1 MTDTAQKPRQIPLDL
16 PWPRH
21 DSASRS
27 DFIVSQSNQSAVGFL
42 DGWSDWPDGRLA
54 LVGPEGC
61 GKTHLALAWAE
72 QVGAQ
77 FVDGELAPRDLLG
90 SGCVVFEDCDRRLTT
105 PEVEAALFHLLN
117 ILREEGGKILLTG
130 RIPPSRW
137 RTTLPD
143 LASRLKA
150 ITLAE
155 VNSPDDDLLEQL
167 VVKLFSDREIVV
179 KDRLATY
186 IAKRAVRSSAAIEMV
201 VATLDAKSLE
211 LGQPVSIKMA
221 KEVFGW

>member
-1 MTDTAQKPRQIPLDL
+1 
-16 PWPRH
+16 
-21 DSASRS
+21 
-27 DFIVSQSNQSAVGFL
+27 
-42 DGWSDWPDGRLA
+42 
-54 LVGPEGC
+54 
-61 GKTHLALAWAE
+61 
-72 QVGAQ
+72 
-77 FVDGELAPRDLLG
+77 
-90 SGCVVFEDCDRRLTT
+90 
-105 PEVEAALFHLLN
+105 
-117 ILREEGGKILLTG
+117 
-130 RIPPSRW
+130 
-137 RTTLPD
+137 
-143 LASRLKA
+143 
-150 ITLAE
+150 LAE